1 MRHDFSDV
9 TSENEAERLGKLYP
23 IKLEEHNP
31 NWKAYY
37 EEEKA
42 FLQEVFSDTVLRIS
56 HIGSTAV
63 PGLIAKPTID
73 ILLEIKEDIDIA
85 KITGIMVD
93 KGYVVNTPPIDIIT
107 YLKGYGPNGFV
118 GQAFHIHVRR
128 SGDWDALY
136 FRDYLIAHP
145 VSAKQYEAL
154 KLRLK
159 NEYGFDR
166 DGYSAAKGEFIER
179 ITALARTE
187 FKDKYKPIVE

>member
-1 MRHDFSDV
+1 MC
-9 TSENEAERLGKLYP
+9 
-23 IKLEEHNP
+23 
-31 NWKAYY
+31 Y

-42 FLQEVFSDTVLRIS
+42 LLQEVFGDTVLRIS
-56 HIGSTAV
+56 HIGSTVV
-63 PGLIAKPTID
+63 PGLVAKPTID

-93 KGYVVNTPPIDIIT
+93 KGYIVNTPPIDIIT
-107 YLKGYGPNGFV
+107 YVKGYGPNGFV
-118 GQAFHIHVRR
+118 GQAFHIHVRH

-145 VSAKQYEAL
+145 VAAKQYELL
-154 KLRLK
+154 KLDLK
-159 NEYGFDR
+159 DKYEFDR
-166 DGYSAAKGEFIER
+166 DGYTAAKGEFVER